1 MLWIAHVAGEVHVDV
16 MQCGDAVN
24 LSRGLVTIFRFS
36 LKMQI

>member
-1 MLWIAHVAGEVHVDV
+1 MLWIEHVAGEAHADI
-16 MQCGDAVN
+16 MECRDAVN